1 MRSADFFIETPAS
14 SPWGS
19 TDSSTIEL
27 DEKLVTALRSGPIN
41 GENDVSACQGLLDLV
56 HDELQAYGTSGGHR
70 LTDEQMRLAIRTLEA
85 VTQRLGIRLQV
96 PFQDFTSFRSYWS
109 RNGARNSWQARRDIL
124 EKLFEPARAKLAGLE
139 GPTVG
144 SRLPEQSLAHLQD
157 PAAIQEQLWRIQRA
171 IMDDPALAV
180 GSAKELIES
189 TAKVVLIERGLMI
202 DDKAD
207 LPALVKD
214 AQIALRLHP
223 TSKAPGPDGS
233 DAVKRILGSVSSV
246 AIGVA
251 ELRNR
256 GYGTGHGPAA
266 ARVGLRPRHAHLAVN
281 AAVTWC
287 QLMLDT
293 LADTEA
299 PWHNDV

>member
-1 MRSADFFIETPAS
+1 MRSAGFFIETPIG
-14 SPWGS
+14 SPRDLW
-19 TDSSTIEL
+19 DSSATKL
-27 DEKLVTALRSGPIN
+27 DEKLIKSLRHGPI
-41 GENDVSACQGLLDLV
+41 EDEDDVSACLGLLDLV
-56 HDELQAYGTSGGHR
+56 HEELQAYGTGGGER
-70 LTDEQMRLAIRTLEA
+70 LTDEQMESSIRTLEA
-85 VTQRLGIRLQV
+85 VAQRLGIRLQV
-96 PFQDFTSFRSYWS
+96 PFRDFTRFRSYWT
-109 RNGARNSWQARRDIL
+109 RNGAHGSWQARRDIL
-124 EKLFEPARAKLAGLE
+124 EELFEPARAKLVGLD

-144 SRLPEQSLAHLQD
+144 SRLPERSLAELQD

-171 IMDDPALAV
+171 IVDDPALAV

-189 TAKVVLIERGLMI
+189 TAKVVLNERGRPV

-214 AQIALRLHP
+214 AQLALGLHP

-233 DAVKRILGSVSSV
+233 DAVKRVLGAVSGV

-256 GYGTGHGPAA
+256 GYGTGHGPAG

-281 AAVTWC
+281 AAMTWC

-293 LADTEA
+293 LADPEA
-299 PWHNDV
+299 PWRNGA